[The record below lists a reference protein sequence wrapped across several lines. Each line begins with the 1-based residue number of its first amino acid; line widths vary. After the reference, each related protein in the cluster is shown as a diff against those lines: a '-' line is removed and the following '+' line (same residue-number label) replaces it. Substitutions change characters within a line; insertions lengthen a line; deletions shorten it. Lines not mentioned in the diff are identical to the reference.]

1 VNLLQRMSRSGAA
14 TSSRFSI
21 DDLAKALS
29 VFSFG
34 GSTYATG
41 GAGLKQSMSGSQIL
55 PIGHGF
61 SSYVNAVKSCP
72 PAFGAQ
78 LVRSQVLSQASF
90 VFRNRRFTKTP
101 GRVFT
106 NTA

>member
-1 VNLLQRMSRSGAA
+1 VNLLQRMSRSGPA

-41 GAGLKQSMSGSQIL
+41 G
-55 PIGHGF
+55 
-61 SSYVNAVKSCP
+61 
-72 PAFGAQ
+72 PA
-78 LVRSQVLSQASF
+78 
-90 VFRNRRFTKTP
+90 
-101 GRVFT
+101 
-106 NTA
+106 